1 MSDLFRQNF
10 VDLQTKYINI
20 YMNLL
25 EIIALARPCRKDEVI
40 FGKRVILSP
49 LDFEFGLCIQSCSWL
64 IAVSKLSHSHGC
76 MHVRIRVCVCA
87 CVLACVC
94 VCI

>member
-10 VDLQTKYINI
+10 VDLQTKYINY

-25 EIIALARPCRKDEVI
+25 EIIALARPCRKDEAI

-49 LDFEFGLCIQSCSWL
+49 LDFELHVGLCIQSCSWL
-64 IAVSKLSHSHGC
+64 IAVSN
-76 MHVRIRVCVCA
+76 
-87 CVLACVC
+87 
-94 VCI
+94 